1 MEQLDLIK
9 PLSKETKEK
18 VFSYMVTLMEW
29 RGVEQEPHVI
39 RGIEQYYI
47 QLQKLLDSNKE

>member
-29 RGVEQEPHVI
+29 RGVEQEPHAI